1 MKTRLAATAFL
12 LLLSPFVARAGEP
25 VSLRQ
30 FSGALSQL
38 ADKVSPAVV
47 QIVVSGYGPSAADDL
62 RTDAALVARRRAIG
76 SGVIVDPAGYIVT
89 NAHVVQG
96 AQRIQ
101 VLLPKAGSARAQ
113 REAVKKGVFK
123 ARLVG
128 IHQESDLAV
137 LKIDAQGLPALALRD
152 APVQQGELVFAVGSP
167 QGLASS
173 MTMGIVS
180 APAREPEPDVPLLYI
195 QTDAP
200 INPGN
205 SGGPL
210 VNADGEVVGIN
221 TFILSKSGGSDGL
234 GFAIPARV
242 VSFVYQGLRKNG
254 GLQRIELGITGQGIS
269 PDLADGL
276 GLERDWGVVISDVV
290 PRGPGDVAGLQ
301 RRDIVDMV
309 DGRPVDN
316 AAGLMAALYRHTGGR
331 PVEIVVLRGRE
342 RLTVRV
348 LATERTDPMAG
359 IADAAD
365 PDEALVGRLGVLAVP
380 VDRKIQQVAGL
391 REPGGLL
398 IVARTLDATS
408 VDSGLVPGDVIHAL
422 NRAAIDSI
430 GGLRHAIDAR
440 KPGDAVVLE
449 IERFG
454 RFQYLH
460 FEME

>member
-1 MKTRLAATAFL
+1 
-12 LLLSPFVARAGEP
+12 
-25 VSLRQ
+25 
-30 FSGALSQL
+30 
-38 ADKVSPAVV
+38 
-47 QIVVSGYGPSAADDL
+47 
-62 RTDAALVARRRAIG
+62 
-76 SGVIVDPAGYIVT
+76 
-89 NAHVVQG
+89 
-96 AQRIQ
+96 
-101 VLLPKAGSARAQ
+101 
-113 REAVKKGVFK
+113 
-123 ARLVG
+123 
-128 IHQESDLAV
+128 
-137 LKIDAQGLPALALRD
+137 
-152 APVQQGELVFAVGSP
+152 
-167 QGLASS
+167 
-173 MTMGIVS
+173 
-180 APAREPEPDVPLLYI
+180 
-195 QTDAP
+195 
-200 INPGN
+200 
-205 SGGPL
+205 

-331 PVEIVVLRGRE
+331 PVEVVVLRGRE

-348 LATERTDPMAG
+348 LATERSDPMAG

-408 VDSGLVPGDVIHAL
+408 VDSGLLPGDVIHAL

-430 GGLRHAIDAR
+430 GGLRHAIDER

-449 IERFG
+449 VERSG